1 MAVLGRVQQP
11 WQTSAAART
20 HKLQPPLSGTPK
32 ASASTYTCHNLT
44 DLLRKLTINIVSNL
58 HYHVHSLKGA
68 QTLSVKSWNSVL
80 YLDVSFN
87 FGTNRCIMCIHCS
100 TNTHIMHSRL
110 STPPWCCNAKDT
122 GSESQEHFLEH
133 MRGRET
139 TLTFALLN
147 CQMSEQLQVEAYTGV

>member
-1 MAVLGRVQQP
+1 MSLAQLRISNLTAQSAHYHKLWLPDRGCLGRVQQP

-20 HKLQPPLSGTPK
+20 HKLQPPLSRTPK

-58 HYHVHSLKGA
+58 HYVHSLKGA

-87 FGTNRCIMCIHCS
+87 FGTNRCIMC
-100 TNTHIMHSRL
+100 L
-110 STPPWCCNAKDT
+110 STYTAVPIHISCILGSVLPLGAVMLKTRVAKVRNI
-122 GSESQEHFLEH
+122 F
-133 MRGRET
+133 
-139 TLTFALLN
+139 
-147 CQMSEQLQVEAYTGV
+147 